1 MSDRPLRWLTVALAL
16 AGLGVSAY
24 LTYTKY
30 AEARI
35 FCSTDGGCETVQ
47 TSKYAT
53 LGGFLPVPVLGLI
66 GYVGILVAAL
76 LPGRL
81 GLRASVL
88 LATVAA
94 AFSIYLLALQLW
106 VIEAI
111 CVWCLASEAVSW
123 ALFLVALARLAL
135 RRRRGPVEVARA

>member
-1 MSDRPLRWLTVALAL
+1 MSDRPLRWLTAALAL

-35 FCSTDGGCETVQ
+35 FCSTGGCETVQ

-66 GYVGILVAAL
+66 GYVGILVVAL
-76 LPGRL
+76 VPGRL

-106 VIEAI
+106 VIDAI
-111 CVWCLASEAVSW
+111 CVWCLASEAISW
-123 ALFLVALARLAL
+123 AIFVVALGRLALAR
-135 RRRRGPVEVARA
+135 RRGRPEAARA